1 MMHMISLA
9 EKLLTSFGI
18 NEHVDTHISDE
29 DWKVLGIDP
38 SKAEEIGVEVAE
50 QAEQAAVAY

>member
-29 DWKVLGIDP
+29 NWKVLGIDP
-38 SKAEEIGVEVAE
+38 SKAEEIGVEI
-50 QAEQAAVAY
+50 AEQAAVAY